1 MQVGGDHRRPI
12 ELDDLGKMERTRNMN
27 QSRPAYAPLLAD
39 EEEAEEEEEEEEDAV
54 SNDGSG
60 ADSEIE
66 EHPFAWVEY
75 SIFLL
80 LGVAMLWAW
89 YE

>member
-12 ELDDLGKMERTRNMN
+12 ELDNLGTRERTRNMN
-27 QSRPAYAPLLAD
+27 PSGPAYAPLLAD
-39 EEEAEEEEEEEEDAV
+39 DREDDAV

>member
-1 MQVGGDHRRPI
+1 MPVGGDHRPPI
-12 ELDDLGKMERTRNMN
+12 ELDYLGKRERTRSMN
-27 QSRPAYAPLLAD
+27 QSGPAYAPLLAD
-39 EEEAEEEEEEEEDAV
+39 DGEEDAV
-54 SNDGSG
+54 SNDGSD
-60 ADSEIE
+60 ADLEIE
-66 EHPFAWVEY
+66 EYPFAWVEY